1 MKNSEYERQT
11 VRSASPDEKLFR
23 NIKEQYST
31 FDVRKVY
38 KFEKLIGGGN
48 FGTVRL
54 AHRLSDPNIKYAVKS
69 ILRRDIKK
77 DVKLLEEELA
87 ILQQVDHPNIIKFHE
102 SYIDARYIHI
112 VMELAT
118 GGELFCRIVKSQRFS
133 EKMAANIMHQM
144 LSAIQHL
151 HENQICH
158 RDLKPENFL
167 F

>member
-1 MKNSEYERQT
+1 MDKMS
-11 VRSASPDEKLFR
+11 VRSASPDGNVFN
-23 NIKEQYST
+23 NIKDRFSN

-54 AHRLSDPNIKYAVKS
+54 AHRLSDPNVKYAIKS
-69 ILRRDIKK
+69 ILKQNIKK
-77 DVKLLEEELA
+77 DVKLLEEELE

-118 GGELFCRIVKSQRFS
+118 GGELFDKIVER
-133 EKMAANIMHQM
+133 
-144 LSAIQHL
+144 
-151 HENQICH
+151 
-158 RDLKPENFL
+158 
-167 F
+167 